1 MLAAPSEFMASVGIH
16 KDSKEKV
23 AGHNVGTSTS
33 ATTSTNSSN
42 GNGMVRESNT
52 LAVDIPSA
60 ETTIAADKSMVSM
73 GSRPQ
78 ADLMDLDIGQETT
91 QPVLQF
97 TGSSTEQKPS
107 HRVVESFSSFD
118 QQIEALENSGLLS
131 VYQLRLLRAI
141 QNRLHQ
147 RENPTTPAG
156 ETSRQG
162 TYTESELLSLRPAA
176 AVSKVTTDITR
187 NSTEQQN
194 VVLIGEHV
202 HKTRYQTAGSLTEAF
217 EELSISGKK
226 PAKKPA
232 KPAATSLPSEK
243 SKINPFGPAPAKGK
257 GPSLPAHLLNH
268 ATTADHG
275 AAARVQ
281 YSGSNEVLAQ
291 ASNQQLSADVT
302 PTTRPTRRNM
312 INQTGFIALAE
323 NRAKSV
329 AAGKKE
335 EDPLV
340 VARKRGS

>member
-1 MLAAPSEFMASVGIH
+1 MLAVPSEFMASVGKH

-23 AGHNVGTSTS
+23 AGHSVGTSTS

-42 GNGMVRESNT
+42 GNAMVRESNT

-78 ADLMDLDIGQETT
+78 ADLMDLDIDQETT

-97 TGSSTEQKPS
+97 TASAGSSTEQKPS
-107 HRVVESFSSFD
+107 HRVFESFSSFD

-131 VYQLRLLRAI
+131 MYQLKLLRAI

-147 RENPTTPAG
+147 RENPTTPAE

-176 AVSKVTTDITR
+176 AVSKVTTGITR

-202 HKTRYQTAGSLTEAF
+202 HKTRYQTAGSLTEDF
-217 EELSISGKK
+217 EELSISG
-226 PAKKPA
+226 KKPA

-257 GPSLPAHLLNH
+257 GPSLPAHLLNR
-268 ATTADHG
+268 AITADHG

-302 PTTRPTRRNM
+302 STTRPTRRNM

-335 EDPLV
+335 EDALV

>member
-1 MLAAPSEFMASVGIH
+1 MLAAPSEFMASVGVH

-23 AGHNVGTSTS
+23 AGHNVATSTS
-33 ATTSTNSSN
+33 ATTSTNLSK
-42 GNGMVRESNT
+42 GNAMVRESNT

-131 VYQLRLLRAI
+131 VYQLKLLRAI

-162 TYTESELLSLRPAA
+162 TYAESELLSLRPAA

-217 EELSISGKK
+217 EELSISG
-226 PAKKPA
+226 KKPA

-302 PTTRPTRRNM
+302 STTRPTRRNM

-329 AAGKKE
+329 AADKKE